1 MTWMAGLG
9 FVLAAAGLGGLRL
22 AWARQD
28 RLRWLVLAIAIGLC
42 AGALWAWSAIAGAEL
57 GVPLGVT
64 CLCVAGYAF
73 VGANMEIR
81 PARGRRITATPEERK
96 PKFGR
101 GVVRFILAGPLGAV
115 ASFGIGIAVAMQAPM
130 VEQTRLVIG
139 ATLVPLVWAG
149 CMAWTLCDG
158 RVVRAAIVLS
168 GTAIAGYAVA
178 LLPLLFTGKI
188 G

>member
-1 MTWMAGLG
+1 MSWMAGLG

-22 AWARQD
+22 AWALQD
-28 RLRWLVLAIAIGLC
+28 RVRWLALVAGVGLC
-42 AGALWAWSAIAGAEL
+42 AAALGAWSGVAGAEL
-57 GVPLGVT
+57 GVPLGIT
-64 CLCVAGYAF
+64 CLCLAGYVF

-81 PARGRRITATPEERK
+81 PARARRVTATPEERK

-101 GVVRFILAGPLGAV
+101 GVVRFILAGPLGAI
-115 ASFGIGIAVAMQAPM
+115 ASFGIGIAVAMQAPL

-158 RVVRAAIVLS
+158 RVIRAAIVLS
-168 GTAIAGYAVA
+168 GTAIAGYAIA
-178 LLPLLFTGKI
+178 LLPLLFTGKV
-188 G
+188 

>member
-9 FVLAAAGLGGLRL
+9 FVLSAAALAGFRL

-28 RLRWLVLAIAIGLC
+28 QARWAALALGIALVLAT
-42 AGALWAWSAIAGAEL
+42 LWAWSMAAGAEV
-57 GVPLGVT
+57 GIPLGIT
-64 CLCVAGYAF
+64 CLCLAGYLF

-81 PARGRRITATPEERK
+81 PARARRVTATPEERK

-115 ASFGIGIAVAMQAPM
+115 ASIGIGIAVAMQAPM

-158 RVVRAAIVLS
+158 RVIRSAMVLS

-178 LLPLLFTGKI
+178 LLPLLFKGTV
-188 G
+188 

>member
-9 FVLAAAGLGGLRL
+9 FVLAGAALAGLRL

-28 RLRWLVLAIAIGLC
+28 QGRWVALALGIAL
-42 AGALWAWSAIAGAEL
+42 ALATLWAWSAAAGVEV
-57 GVPLGVT
+57 GIPLGIT
-64 CLCVAGYAF
+64 CLCLVGYLF

-81 PARGRRITATPEERK
+81 QARARRVTATPEERK

-115 ASFGIGIAVAMQAPM
+115 ASIGIGIAVAMQAPM

-158 RVVRAAIVLS
+158 RVVRSALVLS

-178 LLPLLFTGKI
+178 LLPLLFKGAV
-188 G
+188 